1 MIKHSIIDT
10 IGNTPLIQLE
20 RINPNI
26 YAKAELFN
34 PAGSAKD
41 RAALYMIREAEAA
54 GLKAGGTLIA
64 PTSGNTGI
72 GLCAVGS
79 VMGYRAVIV
88 LPDNM
93 SEERIKLIKAYG
105 GEVVM
110 TPAALGMKGAID
122 EADRLEASLD
132 NAVVIRQFDSEA
144 NANAHYETTGP
155 EIYGDLP
162 EADIF
167 VAGIGTGG
175 TITGVARYLKE
186 KNPAIEIIGVEP
198 ADSPLITEGRAGA
211 HKLQGIGANFIPK
224 VLDPGVI
231 DRVLTATTEEAF
243 EGKRLLSQKEG
254 LLVGISGGAAFAAA
268 QRVAMEKPEAKLVVL
283 LPDTGERYLS
293 VSE

>member
-293 VSE
+293 VNE

>member
-254 LLVGISGGAAFAAA
+254 LLVGISGGAAFAVA
-268 QRVAMEKPEAKLVVL
+268 QRAAMEKPEAKLVVL

>member
-79 VMGYRAVIV
+79 VMGYRAGIV

>member
-186 KNPAIEIIGVEP
+186 KNPDIEIIGVEP

-254 LLVGISGGAAFAAA
+254 LLVGISGGAAFAVA

>member
-79 VMGYRAVIV
+79 VLGYKAVIV

>member
-254 LLVGISGGAAFAAA
+254 LLVGISGGAAFAVA

>member
-224 VLDPGVI
+224 VLDLSVI

-254 LLVGISGGAAFAAA
+254 LLVGISGGAAFAVA